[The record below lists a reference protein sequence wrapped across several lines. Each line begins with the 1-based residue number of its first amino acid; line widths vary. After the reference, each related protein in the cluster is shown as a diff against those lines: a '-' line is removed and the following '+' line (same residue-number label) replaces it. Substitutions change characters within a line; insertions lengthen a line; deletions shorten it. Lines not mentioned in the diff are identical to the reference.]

1 MTISNAKNSLTILL
15 GITIIASVGIVSSA
29 SVSFGWHD
37 FATPKWSS
45 PTHTYKCD
53 SSLNSMADSTV
64 NECGD
69 LSTAANTWNSVSSS
83 NWSLTKSSNGEI
95 EISGANLGS
104 GTTIAMMT
112 PTFSWFN
119 IADARIEFN
128 TQKSFTD
135 VARNSGSDSFDWKT
149 TAIHEMGHL
158 LKLNHDSGDTSSPM
172 YPTLDEDVQR
182 RSLTSHDIRAIQ
194 GKY

>member
-1 MTISNAKNSLTILL
+1 MTLRKAKNSLTILL

-69 LSTAANTWNSVSSS
+69 LSTAANEWNRVSSS

-95 EISGANLGS
+95 DVSAANLGS
-104 GTTIAMMT
+104 GTTLAMMT
-112 PTFSWFN
+112 PTFSW
-119 IADARIEFN
+119 ITIVDAKIEFN

-149 TAIHEMGHL
+149 VATHEMGHL
-158 LKLNHDSGDTSSPM
+158 LKLNHNGDTGSPM

-182 RSLTSHDIRAIQ
+182 RSLTSHDKQAIQ